1 MDRESEKK
9 LDELVDSYFEDF
21 LKSLEKLIEIPS
33 KMGKAE
39 DGYPFGKEPAKA
51 LEVALEI
58 SKKLGFEPL
67 NVDNYAGHAVYG
79 NKNGKN
85 YAVLGHLDVVPEGE
99 GWDTDPFKLVIKDGF
114 MYGRGVSDDKGPTL
128 GALYA
133 LKVASE
139 LVKEPKNNVKIIF
152 GTNEENGSECLK
164 YYFTKQPYPDAA
176 VTPDADFPLIY
187 AEKGIANYGFTV
199 DIPKSNY
206 HTKLIAFEG
215 GTAAN
220 VVIEKCTAVVES
232 EKVKEIEYL
241 LRNYR
246 PKGRVEW
253 ESEGNRITIKAFG
266 KPAHGSRP
274 QDGLN
279 AAWDILAILS
289 HIDLG
294 ELNTSIRTA
303 YDKLGKDYN
312 GTALGID
319 SSDISGRLTC
329 NLGVVKLE
337 NGKLGFVINIRY
349 PIFINI
355 DMLTRQ
361 ITEAMKGFETKLLSN
376 TKPLYVSKDSELVQT
391 LLKVYREV
399 TKDDHE
405 PFAIGGGTYAR
416 QVPYGVAFGAAF
428 PGEETNIHQANEKWN
443 IENAKKFMKIY
454 ARLMYKW
461 LTE

>member
-1 MDRESEKK
+1 MDREVEKK
-9 LDELVDSYFEDF
+9 LDKLVDSYFEDF

-51 LEVALEI
+51 LEIALEI
-58 SKKLGFEPL
+58 SKNLGFETL

-133 LKVASE
+133 LKAASE
-139 LVKEPKNNVKIIF
+139 LVKEPNNNVKIIF

-199 DIPKSNY
+199 DIPETNY
-206 HTKLIAFEG
+206 HTKLVAFEG
-215 GTAAN
+215 GTASN
-220 VVIEKCTAVVES
+220 VVIEKCHAVIET
-232 EKVKEIEYL
+232 EKVKEIEYIL
-241 LRNYR
+241 KNYR
-246 PKGRVEW
+246 PNGKVEW
-253 ESEGNRITIKAFG
+253 EIEGNRITIKAFG

-289 HIDLG
+289 LIDLG
-294 ELNTSIRTA
+294 ELNTAIRTA

-312 GTALGID
+312 GTALGVD
-319 SSDISGRLTC
+319 SADISGRLTC

-337 NGKLGFVINIRY
+337 NGKLNFVINIRY
-349 PIFINI
+349 PIFVNI
-355 DMLTRQ
+355 EMLTRQ
-361 ITEAMKGFETKLLSN
+361 ITEAMKGFQTKLLSN
-376 TKPLYVSKDSELVQT
+376 TKPLYVSKDSDLVQT
-391 LLKVYREV
+391 LLKVYRDV

-428 PGEETNIHQANEKWN
+428 PGEETNIHQAGEKWN
-443 IENAKKFMKIY
+443 IENAKKFIKIY